1 MDKMSFKYEAN
12 MVDWILESKILE
24 KIILSPSNSE
34 TLYYGYEVSNLFGIP
49 DIVITQVEDN
59 IVQYTYAIELKLSN
73 WKRALEQA
81 FRYRSFANYS
91 YVILDN
97 SHIRPA
103 VKNKNEFQRKN
114 IGLIGLSDSGELF
127 EYFIPEIKKPYS
139 NQFSQK
145 ISDMVIKENKFIK
158 LEWEII

>member
-1 MDKMSFKYEAN
+1 MSFKYEAH
-12 MVDWILESKILE
+12 MVDWILESHILE
-24 KIILSPSNSE
+24 KIILSPTNSE

-49 DIVITQVEDN
+49 DIVITQVDGN
-59 IVQYTYAIELKLSN
+59 IVRYTYAIELKLSN

-103 VKNKNEFQRKN
+103 KKNIIEFQRKN

-127 EYFIPEIKKPYS
+127 EYFKPEIKKPYS
-139 NQFSQK
+139 MEFSQK
-145 ISDMVIKENKFIK
+145 ITEMVFNSEKFIE

>member
-1 MDKMSFKYEAN
+1 MSFKYEAN
-12 MVDWILESKILE
+12 MVDWILESQILE

-49 DIVITQVEDN
+49 DIVITQVDGN
-59 IVQYTYAIELKLSN
+59 IVRCIDVGPFVGAAQQ
-73 WKRALEQA
+73 RALEQA

-97 SHIRPA
+97 AHIRPA
-103 VKNKNEFQRKN
+103 VKNINEFQRKN
-114 IGLIGLSDSGELF
+114 IGLIGLSVSGELF

-139 NQFSQK
+139 MQFSQK
-145 ISDMVIKENKFIK
+145 ISDMVIKENKFIE
-158 LEWEII
+158 LEREII